1 MALLD
6 ISLFSDTLQ
15 IDISITVIYPQRCDR
30 SPEIPEVLI
39 KCSICCMD

>member
-15 IDISITVIYPQRCDR
+15 IDISITVIYPSDVIDHLRFLR
-30 SPEIPEVLI
+30 SL
-39 KCSICCMD
+39 